1 MKSSIRASNISL
13 ASHSTKKKDT
23 SNIKKCGEHTFH
35 IQISFQYEL
44 YSLIICT
51 NIVHT
56 LSIQRIAKYKKNK
69 RIPRKKTLCNIE
81 NKRRG
86 RGGGEL

>member
-1 MKSSIRASNISL
+1 MKSSIRALNISL
-13 ASHSTKKKDT
+13 ASHSKKKRHLKY
-23 SNIKKCGEHTFH
+23 KKCGEHTFH

-56 LSIQRIAKYKKNK
+56 LSIQRIANTKRKKK
-69 RIPRKKTLCNIE
+69 DPRKKNFV
-81 NKRRG
+81 
-86 RGGGEL
+86 